1 MEKIIILGSGGFIGK
16 ALSNYLKKKN
26 IFCLRKKNCNLKLK
40 KSKQILKKII
50 KKNSTVI
57 FISAMAP
64 CKNLNDFNDNI
75 LMLGNFISSTNRNCI
90 KKIIYLSSDA
100 VYKDTKKLIDE
111 ESLTEPNSLH
121 GLMHLTREK
130 ILKNYYHNKLVII
143 RPTSVYG
150 TDDTHN
156 SYGPNQFSRLAKN
169 KKNIVLFGN
178 GEEVRDHV
186 YIDDLLLIINH
197 ALRSKSLKIYNA
209 VSGQPLSFFNLAKK
223 INKIFKNKKRII
235 KIPRKGPIPHL
246 GFRCF
251 SLKKIKKNYPNYKPT
266 NLNDGL
272 NYLLNI

>member
-1 MEKIIILGSGGFIGK
+1 MKKIIILGAGGFIGK
-16 ALSNYLKKKN
+16 ALSNYLKIKKN
-26 IFCLRKKNCNLKLK
+26 LCLGKKNCNLKLK
-40 KSKQILKKII
+40 KSRKILKKIV
-50 KKNSTVI
+50 KKNSTII
-57 FISAMAP
+57 FISAIAP
-64 CKNLNDFNDNI
+64 CKNLNDFNNNI
-75 LMLGNFISSTNRNCI
+75 LMLGNFILSTNRNYI

-100 VYKDTKKLIDE
+100 VYKDTKELINE
-111 ESLTEPNSLH
+111 ESITEPSSLH

-150 TDDTHN
+150 ADDTHN

-186 YIDDLLLIINH
+186 YIDDLLSIINH
-197 ALRSKSLKIYNA
+197 ALRSSSPKIYNA
-209 VSGQPLSFFNLAKK
+209 VSGQSLSFFNLAKK
-223 INKIFKNKKRII
+223 INRIFNNNKKIM

-246 GFRCF
+246 GHRCF

-266 NLNDGL
+266 KLNNGL
-272 NYLLNI
+272 KHLLNI